1 MIATLVN
8 AAVVIAC
15 ALLGNFLQRGFPDR
29 LRTLLMQAL
38 GICIVVVGLR
48 MVLDVSNDIVI
59 VLSIAIGT
67 VIGHFC
73 QLDRHL
79 DNLGVRVKQIAK
91 VDDAR
96 FVDGFVSASLLFC
109 VGAMAIVG
117 SFEAGLNQNYSI
129 LFTKSVLD
137 GIMAIVLGSTL
148 GIGVAFSAVAVIL
161 YQGALTLLAGLLSPV
176 LTDLVVSYMS
186 AAGGI
191 MIMAIGITTAGIR
204 EINTVNTLPGLLVA
218 AAARLYPARR
228 WAWREKRSKDEKG
241 QTQIFFSDPSRD
253 KMGCHWCSGAA
264 RSGADRRW
272 RSTPDDGTE
281 PCSRSCLWN

>member
-15 ALLGNFLQRGFPDR
+15 ALLGNFLQRGFPDQ
-29 LRTLLMQAL
+29 TAHTVMQAL

-109 VGAMAIVG
+109 VGAMA
-117 SFEAGLNQNYSI
+117 SLAPL
-129 LFTKSVLD
+129 K
-137 GIMAIVLGSTL
+137 
-148 GIGVAFSAVAVIL
+148 
-161 YQGALTLLAGLLSPV
+161 QG
-176 LTDLVVSYMS
+176 
-186 AAGGI
+186 
-191 MIMAIGITTAGIR
+191 
-204 EINTVNTLPGLLVA
+204 
-218 AAARLYPARR
+218 
-228 WAWREKRSKDEKG
+228 
-241 QTQIFFSDPSRD
+241 
-253 KMGCHWCSGAA
+253 
-264 RSGADRRW
+264 
-272 RSTPDDGTE
+272 
-281 PCSRSCLWN
+281 

>member
-79 DNLGVRVKQIAK
+79 DNLGVRVK
-91 VDDAR
+91 
-96 FVDGFVSASLLFC
+96 
-109 VGAMAIVG
+109 GAFGERTAIVIG
-117 SFEAGLNQNYSI
+117 YANDYQGYFVPEYDFGGTSYESYV
-129 LFTKSVLD
+129 TKMPRGGIEKVLD
-137 GIMAIVLGSTL
+137 EYEESL
-148 GIGVAFSAVAVIL
+148 
-161 YQGALTLLAGLLSPV
+161 
-176 LTDLVVSYMS
+176 
-186 AAGGI
+186 
-191 MIMAIGITTAGIR
+191 
-204 EINTVNTLPGLLVA
+204 
-218 AAARLYPARR
+218 
-228 WAWREKRSKDEKG
+228 
-241 QTQIFFSDPSRD
+241 
-253 KMGCHWCSGAA
+253 
-264 RSGADRRW
+264 
-272 RSTPDDGTE
+272 
-281 PCSRSCLWN
+281 